1 MPPRAQQTKRR
12 LRSANSKSRDKAAPY
27 IRPPPVPE
35 QTKRQPPDIQDVLNF
50 YDRTLIPKEKVCPFS
65 NPSRS
70 NPCTVHAVP
79 RKRKDVIQNHL
90 LHIKFEG
97 YDEQHPANDPL
108 WDSWEVSKYWLV
120 SRPPPL
126 TTDEDKKAAR
136 SKAAKKSYRTRLE
149 REEREATDRKR
160 QYEEGEITFA
170 EYKRVLVGDKRR
182 KAEHEYSMKRLQ
194 ERVQDDLEKK
204 IQELT
209 AKQTSAA
216 PLSTA
221 DQQQIAV
228 LEASVKSIKE
238 SKDRIE
244 MLREEI
250 LNLCAEVVGC
260 WGESE
265 KDSMESSDQAFMA
278 DMAFPTESEV
288 ASFYQYAA
296 LLQAPKYWRDRPFK
310 GTYIRNMKKA
320 LQVYA
325 QDLRNEI
332 DPDDEDAESQTQQI
346 DDLVANFNACCDII
360 ENDEKAAADT
370 GRMQEWLDAQD
381 RLWEQAKAQ
390 QQNYGDLL
398 LGWRAPIQSAR
409 ILDKFTDVIRQLTR
423 ETITESQISLA
434 AQDALHGR
442 ND

>member
-1 MPPRAQQTKRR
+1 
-12 LRSANSKSRDKAAPY
+12 LRSANSKPRDKAAPY
-27 IRPPPVPE
+27 IRPPPVLE

-65 NPSRS
+65 NSSRS

-120 SRPPPL
+120 SRLPPL

-149 REEREATDRKR
+149 REEREATNCKR
-160 QYEEGEITFA
+160 QYEESKITFA

-182 KAEHEYSMKRLQ
+182 KAEHEYSMKRLR
-194 ERVQDDLEKK
+194 ERIQDDLEKK
-204 IQELT
+204 IEEIT

-228 LEASVKSIKE
+228 LEASVKSMKE

-250 LNLCAEVVGC
+250 LNLCAEVVRC

-288 ASFYQYAA
+288 DAFYQYAA

-332 DPDDEDAESQTQQI
+332 DSDDEDAESQAQQI

-370 GRMQEWLDAQD
+370 GRMQE
-381 RLWEQAKAQ
+381 
-390 QQNYGDLL
+390 
-398 LGWRAPIQSAR
+398 
-409 ILDKFTDVIRQLTR
+409 
-423 ETITESQISLA
+423 
-434 AQDALHGR
+434 
-442 ND
+442 

>member
-1 MPPRAQQTKRR
+1 MSP
-12 LRSANSKSRDKAAPY
+12 SPY
-27 IRPPPVPE
+27 VSSPSPVPE
-35 QTKRQPPDIQDVLNF
+35 QRTRQPPDIQDILNF

-65 NPSRS
+65 NPSRR

-79 RKRKDVIQNHL
+79 RKRKDIIQNHL
-90 LHIKFEG
+90 LHIKYEG

-126 TTDEDKKAAR
+126 MTDEDKKAAR
-136 SKAAKKSYRTRLE
+136 SKAARKSYRTRLV
-149 REEREATDRKR
+149 REEREAADRKR
-160 QYEEGEITFA
+160 QYEEGQITFA

-182 KAEHEYSMKRLQ
+182 KAEHEYDIKRVEERQ
-194 ERVQDDLEKK
+194 ERLRDDLEKK

-221 DQQQIAV
+221 DQQQIAA
-228 LEASVKSIKE
+228 LQASVESIKE

-250 LNLCAEVVGC
+250 VHLCAEVVRC
-260 WGESE
+260 WGQSE
-265 KDSMESSDQAFMA
+265 KSSMDSSDQTFMEF
-278 DMAFPTESEV
+278 MAFPTEV
-288 ASFYQYAA
+288 DIAAFYQYAA
-296 LLQAPKYWRDRPFK
+296 LLQVPKHLRDRPFK
-310 GTYIRNMKKA
+310 GTYVRNMKKA

-332 DPDDEDAESQTQQI
+332 DSGDEDAEGQMEEI
-346 DDLVANFNACCDII
+346 DNLVANFNACCDII

-390 QQNYGDLL
+390 QENYWDLL
-398 LGWRAPIQSAR
+398 RGWRAPIQNAR

-423 ETITESQISLA
+423 ATETESQISLA
-434 AQDALHGR
+434 AQDALHGS
-442 ND
+442 NV

>member
-1 MPPRAQQTKRR
+1 MLPCAQTKRR
-12 LRSANSKSRDKAAPY
+12 LRSANSKPRDKAAPY
-27 IRPPPVPE
+27 ILPPPVSE
-35 QTKRQPPDIQDVLNF
+35 RTTRQPPNIQDVLNF

-97 YDEQHPANDPL
+97 YDDQHPANDPL

-136 SKAAKKSYRTRLE
+136 SKAAKKSYRTHLE
-149 REEREATDRKR
+149 REEREAADRKR
-160 QYEEGEITFA
+160 QYEEGKITFA

-182 KAEHEYSMKRLQ
+182 KAEHEYSMKQLQ
-194 ERVQDDLEKK
+194 EQLQDNLEKK

-209 AKQTSAA
+209 AKQSSAA

-228 LEASVKSIKE
+228 LEASVKRIKE

-250 LNLCAEVVGC
+250 VNLCAEVVHC
-260 WGESE
+260 WGQSE
-265 KDSMESSDQAFMA
+265 KSSMESSDQAFMA
-278 DMAFPTESEV
+278 DMAFPTECEI
-288 ASFYQYAA
+288 AAFYQYAA
-296 LLQAPKYWRDRPFK
+296 LLQTPKLWRDRPFK
-310 GTYIRNMKKA
+310 GTYVRNMKKA
-320 LQVYA
+320 LQVYT
-325 QDLRNEI
+325 QDLQNEI
-332 DPDDEDAESQTQQI
+332 DPDDEDAESQMQQI
-346 DDLVANFNACCDII
+346 DNLVANFNACCDII
-360 ENDEKAAADT
+360 ENDEKAAADA
-370 GRMQEWLDAQD
+370 GRTQEWLDAQD

-390 QQNYGDLL
+390 QQNFWDLL
-398 LGWRAPIQSAR
+398 MGWRAPIQTAR

-423 ETITESQISLA
+423 ETETESKISLA

-442 ND
+442 NG